1 MDINVII
8 ASTVG
13 LFVITLIL
21 VTMLLVAKERLLPSG
36 PVKLLINGEKDVE
49 VSSGDTLLTTLGNN
63 KIFLPSACGGGGT
76 CVQCRCQVIE
86 GGGDILPTEEPHF
99 TRKEISEGWRLGCQV
114 KVKQDMKI
122 EVPEEVFGI
131 KKWEAKVKSN
141 YNVASFIKE
150 FVIEIPEE
158 MDYKAGGYIQIEIPE
173 CDINYQDMDITSHP
187 EEHPDDPQKFKHE
200 WDNFNLWPLNMKN
213 NETVERA
220 YSMASYPA
228 EGREIMLNVRIAT
241 PPWDGKKNDWMS
253 VNPGIASSYIFSK
266 KPGDTVTI
274 SGPYGEFFINDSDA
288 EMLYVG
294 GGAGMAPMRSH
305 LYELF
310 RTIKTGRKVTFW
322 YGGRSKR
329 ELFYVDH
336 FRSLEKDYPNFK
348 FYIAL
353 SEPLEEDN
361 WKVKDSLEGEG
372 DGFVG
377 FIHQVVID
385 NYLSEHDSPE
395 DIEVYFCG
403 PPLMNQAVD
412 KMAEDFGVPP
422 ENVRF
427 DDFGG

>member
-13 LFVITLIL
+13 LFVITLLL
-21 VTMLLVAKERLLPSG
+21 VTMLLFAKARLLPSG
-36 PVKLLINGEKDVE
+36 PVKLIINGEKNVE
-49 VSSGDTLLTTLGNN
+49 VNSGDTLLATLGNN

-76 CVQCRCQVIE
+76 CVQCKCQVVE
-86 GGGDILPTEEPHF
+86 GGGEILPTEEPHF

-131 KKWEAKVKSN
+131 QKWEAKVKSN

-150 FVIEIPEE
+150 FVIELPKE

-173 CDINYQDMDITSHP
+173 CDINYKEMDITSHP
-187 EEHPDDPQKFKHE
+187 DEHPDNPQKFKLE
-200 WDNFNLWPLNMKN
+200 WDKFNLWPLNMKN

-228 EGREIMLNVRIAT
+228 EGKQVMLNVRIAT
-241 PPWDGKKNDWMS
+241 PPWDGKKNNWMT

-274 SGPYGEFFINDSDA
+274 SGPYGEFFINESDA

-310 RTIKTGRKVTFW
+310 RTIETGRKVTFW

-336 FRSLEKDYPNFK
+336 FRALEKDYPNFK

-361 WKVKDSLEGEG
+361 WKVKDSLDSEG
-372 DGFVG
+372 DGFTG

-385 NYLSEHDSPE
+385 NYLSNHESPE

-403 PPLMNQAVD
+403 PPLMNIAVA